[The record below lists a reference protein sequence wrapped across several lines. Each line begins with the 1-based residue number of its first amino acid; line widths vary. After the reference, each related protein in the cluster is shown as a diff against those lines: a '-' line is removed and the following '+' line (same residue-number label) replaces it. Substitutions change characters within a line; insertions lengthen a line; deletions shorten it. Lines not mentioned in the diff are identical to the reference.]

1 MFLAGMRKNNSSKAQ
16 SKPKPKPKSS
26 APSLVG
32 GKPVAVAAGAENVAT
47 DAKSPVKRI
56 GAAEFFR
63 LTRAEIGRITWPTRK
78 ETTMTTVMV
87 FVMVTILSLF
97 FFLVDQI
104 LSYGIKVLLG

>member
-1 MFLAGMRKNNSSKAQ
+1 MRKNNSPKAP
-16 SKPKPKPKSS
+16 SKPKPKAKMAGHTAITTKSP
-26 APSLVG
+26 AATAG
-32 GKPVAVAAGAENVAT
+32 EDGAVA
-47 DAKSPVKRI
+47 DKSTHKKV

-63 LTRAEIGRITWPTRK
+63 LTRAEIGRITWPSRK

>member
-1 MFLAGMRKNNSSKAQ
+1 MRKNNSSKAQ
-16 SKPKPKPKSS
+16 SKPKPKAKIS
-26 APSLVG
+26 ANPLAG
-32 GKPVAVAAGAENVAT
+32 AKALAVAAGDP
-47 DAKSPVKRI
+47 DASGGDKSHAKKI

-63 LTRAEIGRITWPTRK
+63 LTRAEIGCITWPSRK